1 MATFVERIV
10 GAAKISTGTYE
21 EVEADESATTQAV
34 AVVVLSSVAGGIGL
48 GEGVGGLIA
57 GAVGG
62 VVGWLVWSYLT
73 YWIGTKWLAEPGT
86 RASAGELLRAIGFAT
101 APGLLRVIGIVPG
114 IRDPVFLVTAIWS
127 LVAVVVAVRQAL
139 DFSST
144 LRAVGVC
151 LLGWLIQAVVF
162 VLIVRL
168 LGAGA

>member
-10 GAAKISTGTYE
+10 GAAKISTRTYE
-21 EVEADESATTQAV
+21 EVEADESATGQAV

-48 GEGVGGLIA
+48 GEGAGGLLA

-62 VVGWLVWSYLT
+62 IVGWLVWSYLT
-73 YWIGTKWLAEPGT
+73 YWIGTRWLAEPGT
-86 RASAGELLRAIGFAT
+86 RATAGELLRAIGFAT

-114 IRDPVFLVTAIWS
+114 IREPIFLVTAIWS

-162 VLIVRL
+162 VVIVRL